1 MLLVIAS
8 LWIWVFVPS
17 WFKRSEERQSERKF
31 AGQIK
36 SEIKTAKKQ
45 SVSKPG
51 SIAALAA
58 RNYRLAMTR
67 RVFGTVLLS
76 ALVAAVFFAVQAP
89 TNPMLWLAAGGSLAM
104 AVLSVVILRKAT
116 AKARELISKSART
129 RSSIYA
135 ETAYVAVSSAQVDER
150 AWEPN
155 PLPAPRERIGALEVP
170 ELAQVISIEP
180 ARQLSSSE
188 LDEILRRRRANG

>member
-76 ALVAAVFFAVQAP
+76 ALVAAVFLAVQAP
-89 TNPMLWLAAGGSLAM
+89 TNPVLWLAAGGSLSV
-104 AVLSVVILRKAT
+104 AVLSVIILRKAT
-116 AKARELISKSART
+116 AKARELISRSART
-129 RSSIYA
+129 RSSIYV
-135 ETAYVAVSSAQVDER
+135 ETASAVVASVEVDER

-170 ELAQVISIEP
+170 ELAEVISIQP
-180 ARQLSSSE
+180 AKQLSSSE

>member
-76 ALVAAVFFAVQAP
+76 ALVAAVFLAVQAP
-89 TNPMLWLAAGGSLAM
+89 TNPVLWLAAGGSLSV
-104 AVLSVVILRKAT
+104 AVLSVIILRKAT